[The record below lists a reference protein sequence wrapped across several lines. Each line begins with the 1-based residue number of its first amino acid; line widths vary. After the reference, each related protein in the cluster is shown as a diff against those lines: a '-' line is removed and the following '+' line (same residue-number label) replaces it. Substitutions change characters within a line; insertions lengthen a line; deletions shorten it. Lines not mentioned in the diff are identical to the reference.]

1 MFKIKTICLS
11 LLLLALIVTPSFA
24 TGNSFVDVCISS
36 DGSTGWAIG
45 MKDTSTPAFYQFQN
59 GDWKEIAAPEING
72 TLKFHPTAV
81 CMSGDGKNAF
91 IAGYTADKKG
101 SSSGMLLEYDGKS
114 WKPMNPGKTEDL
126 HFTSI
131 CTDKTG
137 ERVWAAGV
145 ADTAGFVLKF
155 ESGKWSKMNIKIDD
169 TPASWS
175 LTKIIMSDNGR
186 KIFAIGQVRYG
197 SLHDTGLFL
206 KYENGKWQTVDL
218 TPIKDS
224 QPHRRNGFFDVTAN
238 EKGTEVWIAG
248 WKQFYG
254 EDTDNPTF
262 HPMICKFDG
271 KALVEVKQDKLP
283 LINRFSRIDVNGKM
297 WVISS
302 EDSGS
307 SVYSFNG
314 KDWKKAGIYPGIEL
328 TAISMDKKGQTG
340 FIAGGKKTAKDKIS
354 PAILQLTDGKWKNV
368 TDFTNKK

>member
-1 MFKIKTICLS
+1 MIKIKAFYLS
-11 LLLLALIVTPSFA
+11 ILLILMVVTPSFA
-24 TGNSFVDVCISS
+24 SDNSFVDVCVSA
-36 DGSTGWAIG
+36 DGSTGWAIS
-45 MKDTSTPAFYQFQN
+45 MENSSTPAFYHFQK
-59 GDWKEIAAPEING
+59 GAWKDAAAPKMGKSQN
-72 TLKFHPTAV
+72 FHPTAV
-81 CMSGDGKNAF
+81 CISDDGTRAF
-91 IAGYTADKKG
+91 AAGYTADKKG
-101 SSSGMLLEYDGKS
+101 NIIGKLFEYDGKS

-145 ADTAGFVLKF
+145 ADNSGFILKF
-155 ESGKWSKMNIKIDD
+155 ESGKWSRMNIKIDD
-169 TPASWS
+169 NPASWS
-175 LTKIIMSDNGR
+175 LTKIRMSDNGR

-206 KYENGKWQTVDL
+206 RYENGKWQTVEL
-218 TPIKDS
+218 IPVKDS

-238 EKGTEVWIAG
+238 EQGTEVWAAG
-248 WKQFYG
+248 WKQYYG
-254 EDTDNPTF
+254 EDTDKPTF
-262 HPMICKFDG
+262 HPVICKFDG

-283 LINRFSRIDVNGKM
+283 TINKFSRIDANGKM

-307 SVYSFNG
+307 GVYSFNG

-340 FIAGGKKTAKDKIS
+340 FIAGGKKIARS
-354 PAILQLTDGKWKNV
+354 SFLPVMLQLTDGKWKVV